1 MKHRREK
8 KNMANY
14 SDLQGYKFIS
24 PVSSIKKAL
33 GTGNQVGDQTAS
45 VYKLLNNNTN
55 IFTYSKNTEISCQA
69 EVISAEPTAIV
80 STWTPP
86 LLIAG
91 TNKTIVKID
100 GWAVN
105 LEITVTGTRQ
115 KIDQADC
122 KVSFSGAKD
131 SSEHGVSQIFSRFN
145 VVSVSEVVI
154 CLYRTKVDIITVG
167 GVKTK
172 MNVIELG
179 AFAHGEY
186 AGFKGWFLVAG
197 IGWVPEYFGE
207 TPTLQ
212 SPDAKTDSTEYGG
225 GYRGSNSNSTQ
236 GVPDLPN
243 FSYANHGKKTYL
255 LTPTQSDAL
264 HRFMWSTDFVD
275 ALVKMY
281 AQPMQTIESMFVNDC
296 YASGDTP
303 ANINLGNVNS
313 GISATLTNSF
323 IEVDC
328 GSVFYNEEYGS
339 YIDYEPYVSFQLYL
353 PRIGVVPISAKD
365 VVNNAIHILYQID
378 VVTGFGTCYV
388 IVTRTR
394 DQFSDVLMQISSQM
408 LTSIPYSGMD
418 ASARVN
424 AAAQCVTNLIGGNLM
439 GAGTNAMNTLIAPC
453 NVQKSPISSSLLLS
467 QKKPMLMVTRTKAV
481 MPNTY
486 GEDVG
491 YMCMVSDKL
500 AGKTGFFKIRDAHTP
515 MINNDAW
522 ISEEIDRLLEQG
534 VYIK

>member
-1 MKHRREK
+1 
-8 KNMANY
+8 MANY

-24 PVSSIKKAL
+24 PVSSIKKPL
-33 GTGNQVGDQTAS
+33 GNGSQIGDQIAS
-45 VYKLLNNNTN
+45 VFKLVNNNTN
-55 IFTYSKNTEISCQA
+55 VFAYSKSNPISCQTNG
-69 EVISAEPTAIV
+69 ISANPEAIV

-86 LLIAG
+86 LLLSN

-100 GWAVN
+100 GWNLN
-105 LEITVTGTRQ
+105 LEVTVTGTKQ
-115 KIDQADC
+115 KIDPADC
-122 KVSFSGAKD
+122 KISYVGSKD
-131 SSEHGVSQIFSRFN
+131 SSEFGASQIASDFS
-145 VVSVSEVVI
+145 VVSVSEVVV
-154 CLYRTKVDIITVG
+154 CLYRTKVDIITVE
-167 GVKTK
+167 GVKSK

-186 AGFKGWFLVAG
+186 AGFTGWFLLAG
-197 IGWVPEYFGE
+197 IGWVPDYFGE
-207 TPTLQ
+207 TPTLR

-225 GYRGSNSNSTQ
+225 GYRGTNSNSTQ

-255 LTPTQSDAL
+255 LTASQSDAL

-275 ALVKMY
+275 ALVKIY
-281 AQPMQTIESMFVNDC
+281 AQPMQTIESMFINDC
-296 YASGDTP
+296 YAVGDMP
-303 ANINLGNVNS
+303 ANINLGNVNTE
-313 GISATLTNSF
+313 ISAMLTNSF

-339 YIDYEPYVSFQLYL
+339 YIDYEPYVTFQLYL

-394 DQFSDVLMQISSQM
+394 DQYSEVLMQIASQM

-439 GAGTNAMNTLIAPC
+439 GAGTNALNTLIAPC

-481 MPNTY
+481 LPDTY

-515 MINNDAW
+515 MINNDVW

>member
-1 MKHRREK
+1 
-8 KNMANY
+8 MANY

-24 PVSSIKKAL
+24 PVTSLKKAL
-33 GTGNQVGDQTAS
+33 GSGVQIGDQVAS
-45 VYKLLNNNTN
+45 VYKLENNNTN
-55 IFTYSKNTEISCQA
+55 IFTYSKNNAISCQTSG
-69 EVISAEPTAIV
+69 ISADPSAIV
-80 STWTPP
+80 TTWTPP
-86 LLIAG
+86 LLLSG

-100 GWAVN
+100 GWNVN
-105 LEITVTGTRQ
+105 LEITVSGTRQ
-115 KIDQADC
+115 KIDPADC
-122 KVSFSGAKD
+122 KISFVGSSD
-131 SSEHGVSQIFSRFN
+131 STEFGSSVILSNFS
-145 VVSVSEVVI
+145 VVSVSEVI
-154 CLYRTKVDIITVG
+154 IALYKTKIDIIEQG
-167 GVKTK
+167 GVKSK
-172 MNVIELG
+172 KSVIELG

-186 AGFKGWFLVAG
+186 AGFTGWFLVAG
-197 IGWVPEYFGE
+197 TGWVPDYFGD

-212 SPDAKTDSTEYGG
+212 TPDAKSDSTEYGG
-225 GYRGSNSNSTQ
+225 GYRGTNSNSTQ

-255 LTPTQSDAL
+255 LTASQSDAL
-264 HRFMWSTDFVD
+264 HQFMWSSDFVD
-275 ALVKMY
+275 ALVKIY
-281 AQPMQTIESMFVNDC
+281 AQPMQTIESMFINDC
-296 YASGDTP
+296 NASGNTP

-353 PRIGVVPISAKD
+353 PRIGVVPISAND

-394 DQFSDVLMQISSQM
+394 DQYSEVLMQISSQM

-418 ASARVN
+418 GSARVN
-424 AAAQCVTNLIGGNLM
+424 AAAQCVTNLIGGNLI
-439 GAGTNAMNTLIAPC
+439 GAGTNVLNTLIAPC

-481 MPNTY
+481 LPDTY

-515 MINNDAW
+515 MINNDSW

>member
-1 MKHRREK
+1 M
-8 KNMANY
+8 
-14 SDLQGYKFIS
+14 
-24 PVSSIKKAL
+24 
-33 GTGNQVGDQTAS
+33 
-45 VYKLLNNNTN
+45 
-55 IFTYSKNTEISCQA
+55 
-69 EVISAEPTAIV
+69 
-80 STWTPP
+80 
-86 LLIAG
+86 
-91 TNKTIVKID
+91 
-100 GWAVN
+100 
-105 LEITVTGTRQ
+105 
-115 KIDQADC
+115 
-122 KVSFSGAKD
+122 
-131 SSEHGVSQIFSRFN
+131 
-145 VVSVSEVVI
+145 
-154 CLYRTKVDIITVG
+154 
-167 GVKTK
+167 
-172 MNVIELG
+172 
-179 AFAHGEY
+179 
-186 AGFKGWFLVAG
+186 
-197 IGWVPEYFGE
+197 
-207 TPTLQ
+207 
-212 SPDAKTDSTEYGG
+212 
-225 GYRGSNSNSTQ
+225 
-236 GVPDLPN
+236 PN

-255 LTPTQSDAL
+255 LTASQSDAL
-264 HRFMWSTDFVD
+264 HLFMWSTDFVD
-275 ALVKMY
+275 ALVKIY
-281 AQPMQTIESMFVNDC
+281 AQPMQTIESMFINDC
-296 YASGDTP
+296 NAVGNTP
-303 ANINLGNVNS
+303 ANINLGNVDS
-313 GISATLTNSF
+313 GISAMLTNSF
-323 IEVDC
+323 VEVDC

-365 VVNNAIHILYQID
+365 VVNNAIHILYQVD

-394 DQFSDVLMQISSQM
+394 DQYSDVLMQISSQM

-439 GAGTNAMNTLIAPC
+439 GAGTNALNTLIAPC

-481 MPNTY
+481 LPDTY

>member
-1 MKHRREK
+1 
-8 KNMANY
+8 MANY

-24 PVSSIKKAL
+24 PVSALKKPL
-33 GTGNQVGDQTAS
+33 GNGSQIGTQIGS
-45 VYKLLNNNTN
+45 VWKLMNNNTN
-55 IFTYSKNTEISCQA
+55 VFTYSKNHFISPQTTG
-69 EVISAEPTAIV
+69 ISANPISIV

-86 LLIAG
+86 LLLNG
-91 TNKTIVKID
+91 TNTTICKIED
-100 GWAVN
+100 WN
-105 LEITVTGTRQ
+105 LNITISVTGNKQ
-115 KIDQADC
+115 HIDPSKCFA
-122 KVSFSGAKD
+122 SYSGAVD
-131 SSEHGVSQIFSRFN
+131 SSEKGKSVIYCGNKGDTESNRIGD
-145 VVSVSEVVI
+145 VSEVVI
-154 CLYRTKVDIITVG
+154 CLYKTKVDLATIDGKLI
-167 GVKTK
+167 K
-172 MNVIELG
+172 MDVIELG
-179 AFAHGEY
+179 AFAHGDY
-186 AGFKGWFLVAG
+186 LGYKGWFLVAG
-197 IGWVPEYFGE
+197 LGWVPEYFGK
-207 TPTLQ
+207 TPTLK

-225 GYRGSNSNSTQ
+225 GYRGTNSNSTQ

-255 LTPTQSDAL
+255 LTASQSDAL
-264 HRFMWSTDFVD
+264 HQFMWSTDFVD
-275 ALVKMY
+275 ALVKIY

-296 YASGDTP
+296 YATGNTP
-303 ANINLGNVNS
+303 ANINLGNVNT

-394 DQFSDVLMQISSQM
+394 DQYTEVLMQISAQM

-439 GAGTNAMNTLIAPC
+439 GAGTNALNTLIAPC

-481 MPNTY
+481 LPDTY
-486 GEDVG
+486 GEDIG

-522 ISEEIDRLLEQG
+522 IAEEIDRLLEQG
-534 VYIK
+534 VYIKK

>member
-1 MKHRREK
+1 
-8 KNMANY
+8 MANY
-14 SDLQGYKFIS
+14 SDIQGYKFIS
-24 PVSSIKKAL
+24 PVSAMKKPL
-33 GTGNQVGDQTAS
+33 GNGSQTGTQIAS
-45 VYKLLNNNTN
+45 VYKLVNNNTN
-55 IFTYSKNTEISCQA
+55 VFTYSKNNSISCQTSGILA
-69 EVISAEPTAIV
+69 NPISIV

-86 LLIAG
+86 LWISN

-100 GWAVN
+100 GWN
-105 LEITVTGTRQ
+105 INIELTVTGTKQ
-115 KIDQADC
+115 KIDPADC
-122 KVSFSGAKD
+122 KASFRGASD
-131 SSEHGVSQIFSRFN
+131 ASEFGTSQIASDFS
-145 VVSVSEVVI
+145 VVSVSEVIVA
-154 CLYRTKVDIITVG
+154 LYRTEIDIITVE

-172 MNVIELG
+172 MSVIELG

-186 AGFKGWFLVAG
+186 AGFTGWALVAG
-197 IGWVPEYFGE
+197 LGWVPEYFGE
-207 TPTLQ
+207 TPTLT
-212 SPDAKTDSTEYGG
+212 SPEAKTDSTEYGG
-225 GYRGSNSNSTQ
+225 GYRGNNSNSTQ

-255 LTPTQSDAL
+255 LTQTQSDAL
-264 HRFMWSTDFVD
+264 HQFMWSTDFVD

-281 AQPMQTIESMFVNDC
+281 AQPMQTIESMFINDC
-296 YASGDTP
+296 YSKGDTP
-303 ANINLGNVNS
+303 ATINLGNVNTE
-313 GISATLTNSF
+313 INATLTSSF
-323 IEVDC
+323 VEVDC

-339 YIDYEPYVSFQLYL
+339 YIDYEPYISFQLYL
-353 PRIGVVPISAKD
+353 PRIGVVPISAND

-394 DQFSDVLMQISSQM
+394 DQYSEVLMQISSQM

-424 AAAQCVTNLIGGNLM
+424 ASAQCVTNLIGGNLM
-439 GAGTNAMNTLIAPC
+439 GAGTNALNTLIAPC

-481 MPNTY
+481 LPDTF

-500 AGKTGFFKIRDAHTP
+500 AGKTGFFKIRNAHTP

-522 ISEEIDRLLEQG
+522 ISSEIDRLLEQG
-534 VYIK
+534 VFIK

>member
-1 MKHRREK
+1 
-8 KNMANY
+8 MANY
-14 SDLQGYKFIS
+14 TDTQGYKFKM
-24 PVSSIKKAL
+24 PVNSIKKPL
-33 GTGNQVGDQTAS
+33 GTAEAVGTKKGT
-45 VYKLLNNNTN
+45 VYKLIQNNTN
-55 IFTYSKNTEISCQA
+55 VVYFSPSYGISLQTTGITADPSAIIAQFQLPNLISGSHNVICILDDWNIRIEFSINGSKRR
-69 EVISAEPTAIV
+69 VDP
-80 STWTPP
+80 
-86 LLIAG
+86 
-91 TNKTIVKID
+91 
-100 GWAVN
+100 
-105 LEITVTGTRQ
+105 
-115 KIDQADC
+115 ADC
-122 KVSFSGAKD
+122 DVSFVGLTD
-131 SSEHGVSQIFSRFN
+131 SSEVGHSKISADGNYVG
-145 VVSVSEVVI
+145 SVSELIICIYDMQMTVVES
-154 CLYRTKVDIITVG
+154 G
-167 GVKTK
+167 GVTSEK
-172 MNVIELG
+172 NVKLLG
-179 AFAHGEY
+179 CFAHGDFL
-186 AGFKGWFLVAG
+186 GFKGWFLVAG
-197 IGWVPEYFGE
+197 IGWIPDYYGIVPD
-207 TPTLQ
+207 LQ
-212 SPDAKTDSTEYGG
+212 IPEAVFDRTEYSGG
-225 GYRGSNSNSTQ
+225 SRGSNTNSTQ

-255 LTPTQSDAL
+255 LTSAQSDAL
-264 HRFMWSTDFVD
+264 HQFMWSNDFVD

-323 IEVDC
+323 VEVDC

-388 IVTRTR
+388 IITRTR
-394 DQFSDVLMQISSQM
+394 DAYTDVLMQISAQM

-424 AAAQCVTNLIGGNLM
+424 AAAQCVTNLVGGNLM
-439 GAGTNAMNTLIAPC
+439 GAGTNALNTLIAPC

-481 MPNTY
+481 LPETY

-491 YMCMVSDKL
+491 FMCMVSDKL
-500 AGKTGFFKIRDAHTP
+500 NGKTGFFKIRDAHTP
-515 MINNDAW
+515 MVNNDEW
-522 ISEEIDRLLEQG
+522 ISSEIDRLLEQG